1 MKIIVFASTIFLL
14 LIIFIILVFPEIYAS
29 HLSNTLAFIGSI
41 TALLSV
47 VWTQFN
53 KTLEEKNKI
62 EQFKEEKKFQ
72 LSKEKYQELTNK
84 KIDLFNELSSL
95 FMNFFDNFHKIG
107 VDKSAYNEST
117 LKEWEHYKIFYEKL
131 IKLID
136 LNILLI
142 DNETYEFYKIIKDKY
157 NKLEST
163 IYTKYEYSF
172 LDDEEQSQAINEDK
186 ESFYLNEKDNI
197 LKLIELLEKEIKDIR
212 KKLNS

>member
-1 MKIIVFASTIFLL
+1 MKIIVFTTTIFLL

-41 TALLSV
+41 TALVSV
-47 VWTQFN
+47 IWTQYN

-62 EQFKEEKKFQ
+62 EQFREEKRFQ

-107 VDKSAYNEST
+107 VDKSAYNEPT

-142 DNETYEFYKIIKDKY
+142 DNETYKFYKIIKDKY

-163 IYTKYEYSF
+163 IYTKYDNSL
-172 LDDEEQSQAINEDK
+172 LDDEEQFHAISEDK
-186 ESFYLNEKDNI
+186 ELFYLSEKDNI
-197 LKLIELLEKEIKDIR
+197 LQLIELLEKGINHIR
-212 KKLNS
+212 KKINS

>member
-1 MKIIVFASTIFLL
+1 MKIIVLVSTIFLF

-47 VWTQFN
+47 VWTQYN

-62 EQFKEEKKFQ
+62 EQFREEKKFQ

-84 KIDLFNELSSL
+84 KIDLFNELSIL
-95 FMNFFDNFHKIG
+95 FMNFFDNFHQIG
-107 VDKSAYNEST
+107 VDKSVYNEST
-117 LKEWEHYKIFYEKL
+117 LKEWEHYKNFYEKL

-142 DNETYEFYKIIKDKY
+142 DNETYELYKTIKDKY
-157 NKLEST
+157 NKLEFP
-163 IYTKYEYSF
+163 INTKYEYSN
-172 LDDEEQSQAINEDK
+172 LDNEEQSLAINEDR
-186 ESFYLNEKDNI
+186 ESFYLSEKNNI
-197 LKLIELLEKEIKDIR
+197 IKLIELLEKEINDIR
-212 KKLNS
+212 KKLNP